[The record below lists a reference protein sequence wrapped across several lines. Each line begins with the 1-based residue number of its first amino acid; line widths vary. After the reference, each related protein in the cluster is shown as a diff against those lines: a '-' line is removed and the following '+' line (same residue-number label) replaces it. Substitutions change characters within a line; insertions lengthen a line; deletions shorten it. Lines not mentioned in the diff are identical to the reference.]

1 MKKLVTLTGSYS
13 YPSKTLSL
21 TDTIAHKAVTRYNL
35 LLKKYSMNDLGETL
49 GLAKEIDDLEDSG
62 KKVVKDLQEADAII
76 ITTPV
81 YKGSYPGLFKHFIDL
96 LDPATLYSK
105 PILIAATGGGTRH
118 ALMVEHQLR
127 PLFGFFMAHSLPTA
141 VYASAQDYSPNNAI
155 SSLDLL
161 RRIDQAIEEFSP
173 FIKTTSENYAENL
186 DFIAEKR
193 LNNLSSP
200 IEKVGGTRQ

>member
-1 MKKLVTLTGSYS
+1 MKKLVTFTGSYS

-21 TDTIAHKAVTRYNL
+21 TDTIAHKVASRYDL
-35 LLKKYSMNDLGETL
+35 QLKKYSMNDLGETF
-49 GLAKEIDDLEDSG
+49 GLAKDIHDLEATG
-62 KKVVKDLQEADAII
+62 KKVVEDLQEADALI

-96 LDPATLYSK
+96 LDPEIFYGK

-141 VYASAQDYSPNNAI
+141 IYASSQDYSTNNNI
-155 SSLDLL
+155 TSLDLL
-161 RRIDQAIEEFSP
+161 QRIDQAIEEFSP
-173 FIKTTSENYAENL
+173 FIQSTQETYTENL
-186 DFIAEKR
+186 NFIAANKLNGLSHPNEK
-193 LNNLSSP
+193 
-200 IEKVGGTRQ
+200 IGGTRQ